1 MGIST
6 GVSAEDRTKTIL
18 TLSSPDSKPG
28 DLRRPGHVFP
38 LKYRNGGV
46 LKRAGHT
53 EASVDL
59 VSLAGLQPVS
69 VLSTIVDPI
78 DGSMAG
84 LPALKQ
90 MAMEY
95 NMPIVS
101 IADLIRLVYNHLK
114 FNVY

>member
-1 MGIST
+1 M
-6 GVSAEDRTKTIL
+6 
-18 TLSSPDSKPG
+18 
-28 DLRRPGHVFP
+28 
-38 LKYRNGGV
+38 
-46 LKRAGHT
+46 
-53 EASVDL
+53 DL
-59 VSLAGLQPVS
+59 VSLTGLRPVS

-84 LPALKQ
+84 VPALKQ

-101 IADLIRLVYNHLK
+101 IADLIRLVYNHLQ